1 MFFFCYKIVIINQ
14 NKGQIIMLDKIKL
27 ENKDLEVAN
36 LTEEK
41 KAHLLEISKNIDFH
55 DVESIQAIG
64 NEELD
69 LTNNISD
76 KMISNDTKIKDLGV
90 LGEDLKSLAVQLS
103 SKEND
108 PKQLLLGTEAS
119 QPQNFFAKLFRK
131 GQAQLQEVKLNMQ
144 SVSNNID
151 SLSSKLDASIDNRI
165 KDNELL
171 KAQLDITQKNVMSLT
186 DKIEVVKL
194 KLSDVIDHDLKEKY
208 AAAKDLKKD
217 SNEYFKAKFDIQE
230 TEDLVRAMDEQL
242 ITLMSSRMIAEN
254 TQNQTYLN
262 IQANKNLI
270 KKTKIV
276 QKQNVA
282 QWKNSVAS
290 TLLALNTLKQSNELT
305 MIIDAS
311 ENAMIKANKTIND
324 AAYKVAELNGRPTIS
339 IETIKTV
346 QNDTLD
352 TVVKISEYT
361 QKLVEDR
368 QTAKKELIDLKKSG
382 EELSLIHI

>member
-1 MFFFCYKIVIINQ
+1 
-14 NKGQIIMLDKIKL
+14 MLDKIEL

-41 KAHLLEISKNIDFH
+41 KAHLLEISKNIDFR
-55 DVESIQAIG
+55 DIESIQSIG

-76 KMISNDTKIKDLGV
+76 KMISSDTKIKDLGV
-90 LGEDLKSLAVQLS
+90 LGEDLKNLAVQLS

-108 PKQLLLGTEAS
+108 PKQLLLGTEAQS
-119 QPQNFFAKLFRK
+119 QNFFAKLFRK

-171 KAQLDITQKNVMSLT
+171 KAQLEVTQKNVMSLT

-194 KLSDVIDHDLKEKY
+194 KLAEVIDNDLKEKY
-208 AAAKDLKKD
+208 EAAKDLKKD
-217 SNEYFKAKFDIQE
+217 SNEYFKAKFAIQE

-368 QTAKKELIDLKKSG
+368 QIAKKELIDLKKSG
-382 EELSLIHI
+382 EERIRELQRKPIKDITESIKTLEIE

>member
-1 MFFFCYKIVIINQ
+1 
-14 NKGQIIMLDKIKL
+14 MLDKIEL

-55 DVESIQAIG
+55 DIESIQAIG

-90 LGEDLKSLAVQLS
+90 LGEDLKNLAVQLS

-108 PKQLLLGTEAS
+108 PNQLLLGTEAS
-119 QPQNFFAKLFRK
+119 QSQNFFAKLFRK

-171 KAQLDITQKNVMSLT
+171 KAQLEVTQKNVMSLT

-194 KLSDVIDHDLKEKY
+194 KLADVIDNELKEKY
-208 AAAKDLKKD
+208 EAAKNLKKD
-217 SNEYFKAKFDIQE
+217 SNEYFQAKFAIQE

-361 QKLVEDR
+361 QKLVADR
-368 QTAKKELIDLKKSG
+368 QIAKKELIDLKRSG
-382 EELSLIHI
+382 EERVRELQRKPIKDITESIKTLEIE